1 MITKNFT
8 IPLTDEPYVD
18 TTALNRT
25 HAATYTGPR
34 YLKIVI
40 DSETKYVERIV
51 SGADTLD
58 EINNMFVAQE
68 PEKTYAI
75 LDANTHTFEAA
86 YLSGLYN
93 TGVVENYTETLPTQ
107 DAEGVDETWEY
118 GWDDNTGMIL
128 QQYMGRDLKFVNG
141 AYVRPRF
148 RVHALTRQSFLE
160 SLIMQ
165 ATAIEAA
172 IESNESLSD
181 ADIAQLETYVT
192 WLRNVPTKYANV
204 KHWKIPFRIT
214 VPIY

>member
-141 AYVRPRF
+141 SYVRPRF

-160 SLIMQ
+160 SLIVQ

-204 KHWKIPFRIT
+204 KHWKIPFKIT

>member
-25 HAATYTGPR
+25 HAATYTGTR

-58 EINNMFVAQE
+58 EINNIFVAQE

-93 TGVVENYTETLPTQ
+93 TGVVENYTETLPTK

-141 AYVRPRF
+141 SYVRPRF

-160 SLIMQ
+160 SLIVQ

-204 KHWKIPFRIT
+204 KHWKIPFKIT

>member
-58 EINNMFVAQE
+58 EINNIFVAQE

-107 DAEGVDETWEY
+107 DAEGVD
-118 GWDDNTGMIL
+118 
-128 QQYMGRDLKFVNG
+128 
-141 AYVRPRF
+141 
-148 RVHALTRQSFLE
+148 
-160 SLIMQ
+160 
-165 ATAIEAA
+165 
-172 IESNESLSD
+172 
-181 ADIAQLETYVT
+181 
-192 WLRNVPTKYANV
+192 
-204 KHWKIPFRIT
+204 
-214 VPIY
+214 